1 MKNLAVHE
9 ARRLILEAAIRLGP
23 ETVELAAAHG
33 RVLAQSVIA
42 KRDQPPFFAS
52 AMDGYAVRR
61 SDLASGASGLLVIG
75 ESAAGGGFDR
85 PVAAGQ
91 CVRIFTGAPL
101 PKDCDQVVVQEN
113 VRREGD
119 MAYFSADTASA
130 RHIRPQGGDFL
141 QGAVLLEPGE
151 RFDGWRLSLAASAG
165 AGALDVIRRPRV
177 AVLSTGD
184 ELVEPGQSP
193 KPNQIYNSGGTA
205 ICALVEAWGAQALRL
220 HCAADRIEDI
230 ASAVR
235 ELDVDLILTLG
246 GASVGDHDLVKPA
259 MATLGLE
266 LMVQSIAIRPGKPTW
281 FGTLKDGRRVL
292 GLPGN
297 PASALVCAQLFLQ
310 PLIRTMLGQ
319 APGPELETAYLAT
332 ALPALNTS
340 GGPRE
345 HWSRADFEVRQGQ
358 VWVRPFGDQD
368 SSLVTVF
375 AKTRA
380 LMRQEANGQG
390 LEQGAIV
397 EIMRLDRL

>member
-1 MKNLAVHE
+1 MKNLTVHE
-9 ARRLILEAAIRLGP
+9 ARRLILEAAIRLGA

-52 AMDGYAVRR
+52 AMDGYAVRH
-61 SDLASGASGLLVIG
+61 SDLAQGSTGLLVIG
-75 ESAAGGGFDR
+75 ESAAGGGFEG
-85 PVAAGQ
+85 PVAPGQ

-113 VRREGD
+113 VRRDGQ
-119 MAYFSADTASA
+119 MAFVSADAGSSS
-130 RHIRPQGGDFL
+130 HIRSQGGDFL

-151 RFDGWRLSLAASAG
+151 RLDAWRLSLAASAG
-165 AGALDVIRRPRV
+165 AAVLDVIRRPRV

-184 ELVEPGQSP
+184 ELVEPGQVP
-193 KPNQIYNSGGTA
+193 GRNQIYNSGSTA
-205 ICALVEAWGAQALRL
+205 ICALVETWGAQALRL
-220 HCAADRIEDI
+220 HCAADSIEDI

-235 ELDVDLILTLG
+235 DLDVDLILTLG

-259 MATLGLE
+259 MATLGLD

-281 FGTLKDGRRVL
+281 FGTLDDGRRIL

-310 PLIRTMLGQ
+310 PLIRAMLGQ
-319 APGPELETAYLAT
+319 QPGPELETALLAT
-332 ALPALNTS
+332 PLPALGTS

-345 HWSRADFEVRQGQ
+345 HWSRADLEVRHGQ
-358 VWVRPFGDQD
+358 IWVRPFGDQD

-375 AKTRA
+375 AKARA

-397 EIMRLDRL
+397 EIVRLDRL